1 MMKKKSSTARLL
13 SAAFLLG
20 STVCLALYGW
30 KEGTVHPAVEDR
42 EDAVREDVNREAGA
56 AFATEYAA
64 EDGQVNHENAGS
76 ETAEHLPLTGETDCF
91 SYEELPDGTLRIT
104 GYDEEK
110 NTQDPYRVVIPSMI
124 DGRRVST
131 LGRECLG
138 APYAGDLLELTV
150 SDGITTIEEGAIEN
164 ASDISLIR
172 LPDSVT
178 FIDEKAFWRNE
189 SPWPVAIACEDTSYA
204 YTYAAE
210 KGYACQVMEPV
221 LPENAFLDGYR
232 TGTTTDIPYFAH
244 VRTEGEKFDY
254 ITIEFRDNEIE
265 KRLEGEMVY
274 QESNEFLVLVLDKNR
289 KSVLQRIDSS
299 CLDAD
304 TVAFCGLAGVSCQN
318 FLSLADWNFDGEEDL
333 CCFRG
338 RFGTGAASFS
348 SLFVYEADS
357 GSYTYVP
364 AFSGIDTPSL
374 REDKQCIYGFSR
386 NGAAEHYVDR
396 YEFIEGQL
404 VNVAR
409 LGQKV
414 TDGNAVE
421 ITDERL
427 LDGTWQLYHRETFY
441 PQDPSAEEAWMDA
454 YEQSERLYVG
464 DGYWDL

>member
-1 MMKKKSSTARLL
+1 M
-13 SAAFLLG
+13 
-20 STVCLALYGW
+20 
-30 KEGTVHPAVEDR
+30 
-42 EDAVREDVNREAGA
+42 
-56 AFATEYAA
+56 
-64 EDGQVNHENAGS
+64 
-76 ETAEHLPLTGETDCF
+76 
-91 SYEELPDGTLRIT
+91 RI
-104 GYDEEK
+104 
-110 NTQDPYRVVIPSMI
+110 P
-124 DGRRVST
+124 
-131 LGRECLG
+131 
-138 APYAGDLLELTV
+138 
-150 SDGITTIEEGAIEN
+150 
-164 ASDISLIR
+164 
-172 LPDSVT
+172 
-178 FIDEKAFWRNE
+178 
-189 SPWPVAIACEDTSYA
+189 
-204 YTYAAE
+204 
-210 KGYACQVMEPV
+210 PV
-221 LPENAFLDGYR
+221 LSENAFLDGYR

-244 VRTEGEKFDY
+244 VRTEGKRFDY

-274 QESNEFLVLVLDKNR
+274 QEPNEFLVLVLDKDR

-333 CCFRG
+333 CCFQG

-348 SLFVYEADS
+348 SLFVYEPDS
-357 GSYTYVP
+357 GSYAYVP

-427 LDGTWQLYHRETFY
+427 LNGTWQQYHRETFD
-441 PQDPSAEEAWMDA
+441 PQDPSVEEAWMDA
-454 YEQSERLYVG
+454 YDQSERLYVG

>member
-1 MMKKKSSTARLL
+1 MICDDEEEKQH
-13 SAAFLLG
+13 G
-20 STVCLALYGW
+20 
-30 KEGTVHPAVEDR
+30 P
-42 EDAVREDVNREAGA
+42 
-56 AFATEYAA
+56 
-64 EDGQVNHENAGS
+64 VNHENAGA

-150 SDGITTIEEGAIEN
+150 PEGVTTIEEGVIEN
-164 ASDISLIR
+164 AFNISLIK

-244 VRTEGEKFDY
+244 VRTEGKRFDY

-274 QESNEFLVLVLDKNR
+274 QEPNEFLVLVLE
-289 KSVLQRIDSS
+289 I
-299 CLDAD
+299 
-304 TVAFCGLAGVSCQN
+304 
-318 FLSLADWNFDGEEDL
+318 
-333 CCFRG
+333 G
-338 RFGTGAASFS
+338 RAH
-348 SLFVYEADS
+348 V
-357 GSYTYVP
+357 
-364 AFSGIDTPSL
+364 
-374 REDKQCIYGFSR
+374 
-386 NGAAEHYVDR
+386 
-396 YEFIEGQL
+396 
-404 VNVAR
+404 
-409 LGQKV
+409 
-414 TDGNAVE
+414 
-421 ITDERL
+421 
-427 LDGTWQLYHRETFY
+427 
-441 PQDPSAEEAWMDA
+441 
-454 YEQSERLYVG
+454 
-464 DGYWDL
+464 

>member
-20 STVCLALYGW
+20 STVCLARYGW

-42 EDAVREDVNREAGA
+42 EDADREEVDREAGA
-56 AFATEYAA
+56 AFAAGYAA
-64 EDGQVNHENAGS
+64 EGAQENHENTGA

-150 SDGITTIEEGAIEN
+150 SDGITTIEEGVIEN
-164 ASDISLIR
+164 ASDISLIK
-172 LPDSVT
+172 LPGSVT

-189 SPWPVAIACEDTSYA
+189 SPWTVAIACEDTSYA

-244 VRTEGEKFDY
+244 VRTEGERFDY

-274 QESNEFLVLVLDKNR
+274 QESNEFLVLVLDKAR
-289 KSVLQRIDSS
+289 GSVLQRIDSS

-333 CCFRG
+333 CCFQG

-348 SLFVYEADS
+348 SLFVYEPDS
-357 GSYTYVP
+357 GSYAYLP

-427 LDGTWQLYHRETFY
+427 LNGTWQQYHRETFY

-454 YEQSERLYVG
+454 YDQSERLYVG